1 MATLRLYLDED
12 AMRGSFVSAL
22 RASNVDVLTV
32 SEANRKSYSDEAQLL
47 WATSEERVIYSFNV
61 QDFSRLHRDFLQ
73 KNLHHAGIIAVPR
86 QRYSVGEQLRGLL
99 KVMECLST
107 EEMVDQL
114 IFLSNYINTP

>member
-1 MATLRLYLDED
+1 LDED